1 MKKSEQKITAPIFD
15 IDTQEMNALVDEF
28 VRAREL
34 DKDQEV
40 KDYYDRL
47 KSVEEALMASKDNFR
62 TLFDLH
68 MKIGEED
75 LLGLKNPTSLHFS
88 ECGSGWRIYNRQRDP
103 VAFISEE
110 LHMYAVCKKLHMYAV
125 CKKVVA
131 WNEVATRDIQFS
143 ADTLFSQISE
153 NGLDGSE
160 FCQYFSFVNGTTYR
174 TLIETMEYMVRTLPL
189 YVTAFKEYIQKKG
202 M

>member
-1 MKKSEQKITAPIFD
+1 MEKSEQKLTAPIFE
-15 IDTQEMNALVDEF
+15 IDSQEMNALVDEF

-40 KDYYDRL
+40 KDYYERL
-47 KSVEEALMASKDNFR
+47 KSVEEALRASKDNFR

-68 MKIGEED
+68 KKVGEED

-103 VAFISEE
+103 VAFITEE
-110 LHMYAVCKKLHMYAV
+110 LHTYAL
-125 CKKVVA
+125 CKKVA
-131 WNEVATRDIQFS
+131 SWQEVATRGIQFS
-143 ADTLFSQISE
+143 ADNLLSEISA
-153 NGLDGSE
+153 NGGLDGKRVY
-160 FCQYFSFVNGTTYR
+160 QYFEFNDGATYR
-174 TLIETMEYMVRTLPL
+174 TLIETMETMVRTLPL
-189 YVTAFKEYIQKKG
+189 YVKAFKEYIQKKG